1 MSNMEESLEIKYIV
15 DAKEIFTQDPD
26 NPEQTILTIPP
37 NVIERAGLKIGDEIK
52 ISIGDQGTI
61 ILEKAK

>member
-1 MSNMEESLEIKYIV
+1 MSNMEEQVEIKYIV
-15 DAKEIFTQDPD
+15 DAKEVFTHDPD

-37 NVIERAGLKIGDEIK
+37 NVIERAGFKIGDQIK
-52 ISIGDQGTI
+52 VSIGDQGTI

>member
-1 MSNMEESLEIKYIV
+1 MEEQIEIKYIV

-26 NPEQTILTIPP
+26 NPGQTILTIPP
-37 NVIERAGLKIGDEIK
+37 NVIEQAGLKLGDEIK
-52 ISIGDQGTI
+52 VSIGDQGTI

>member
-1 MSNMEESLEIKYIV
+1 MEEQVKTYYTL
-15 DAKEIFTQDPD
+15 DAKEVFTNDPD

-37 NVIERAGLKIGDEIK
+37 NIIEKVGLKVGDEIK
-52 ISIGDQGTI
+52 VSIGDQGTI

>member
-1 MSNMEESLEIKYIV
+1 MEEQIEVKYIV
-15 DAKEIFTQDPD
+15 DAKEVFTQDPD

-37 NVIERAGLKIGDEIK
+37 NIIEKVGLKVGDEIK
-52 ISIGDQGTI
+52 VSIGDQGTI